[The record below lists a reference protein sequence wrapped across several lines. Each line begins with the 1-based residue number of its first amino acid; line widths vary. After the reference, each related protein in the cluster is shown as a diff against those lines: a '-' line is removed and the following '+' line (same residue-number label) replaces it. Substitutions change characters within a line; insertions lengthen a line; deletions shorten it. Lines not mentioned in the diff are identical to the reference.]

1 MAAAAT
7 ATIAAEAPTLGAQ
20 VDGVDLLGLLE
31 DRELVPFFQEAAKRP
46 GDAVGLIRA
55 AGLSGV
61 IAYFIAFVIF
71 YSIAG
76 TAGEVAYHVTS
87 GQWVDPRVLLLDDSD
102 SGKAETLALLAS
114 FYLLCK
120 PLAPLRL
127 GGALVLTPDVNRFI
141 QSRPAV
147 LAAYEAFGE
156 LWEGTVGAAATAVA
170 QSPVVAP
177 VRRELLKDEL
187 LELAEKADG
196 GLVALD
202 EADRA
207 RFDEIATVP
216 HTPTR
221 FTPHAARRTPHT
233 PTRFTPHAP
242 RHAGGAARA

>member
-1 MAAAAT
+1 M
-7 ATIAAEAPTLGAQ
+7 EADA
-20 VDGVDLLGLLE
+20 VDEVDLLRLLE
-31 DRELVPFFQEAAKRP
+31 ERELMTFFTAAARRP

-170 QSPVVAP
+170 QRAP
-177 VRRELLKDEL
+177 HQCQR
-187 LELAEKADG
+187 
-196 GLVALD
+196 
-202 EADRA
+202 
-207 RFDEIATVP
+207 
-216 HTPTR
+216 
-221 FTPHAARRTPHT
+221 
-233 PTRFTPHAP
+233 
-242 RHAGGAARA
+242 